1 MWSGPVRRADCSRNR
16 PLPGLLRIFSI
27 SRSRRSALIDAAA
40 RLAAA
45 KVLLSTIGMRRT
57 TRLLRRDPRRL
68 ADRDLAMQMRETVL
82 RAAEALPFAT
92 NCLDRAVALWW
103 SLTSRGSPAELRL
116 GVRFD
121 ATRNL
126 RAHAWVEVDGDALLD
141 EIAGSHEA
149 LEATNHSSGRS

>member
-1 MWSGPVRRADCSRNR
+1 
-16 PLPGLLRIFSI
+16 
-27 SRSRRSALIDAAA
+27 LIDAAA

-82 RAAEALPFAT
+82 RAFAT